1 MHRIKKAEKSDFEI
15 DKNKNEIKNDYNPKS
30 PQEKKEQF
38 VSEKDTNKNRK
49 LKLANRPHSNYL
61 PKYKNNINTKTSK
74 INNLF
79 AIGYSNNPLE
89 LNNQKLNQQFNM
101 IEKEINTNETIINKN
116 TNEINL
122 IKEFNSQNEIN
133 VKEQKQNMEYNKI
146 SDYFTYPI
154 KRNKRKLIGAKSAKN
169 KHIYNNQLNRYLT
182 PKYSFFQKNKKMIS
196 TEKTTSIRCASPSTA
211 NNTISNKNNS
221 ISTNYFFCN
230 SVIANN
236 ITNNLIKHNKSNE
249 KNIDGNILIPDNSG
263 GNKNMKMTA
272 IEYQLN
278 QILAK
283 KEKQL
288 KVKNSYLS
296 PKHESFNFE
305 ELYSN
310 YTKKLEESS
319 IKDSLINYTYA
330 DIKKEY
336 NNNEITSINRVLA
349 NINYNYYKSTKAD
362 THINAKHNYFN
373 TSLNLFS
380 TEYKNRNNNK
390 INNPIIKYSFFN
402 KIMNNI
408 TRKVNFVNP
417 NTKKELELSI
427 RANNGEIFTKSKN
440 NCNINNDFISYGY
453 ELTPQNIL
461 KMKEINNKG
470 VKNTKENKK
479 NNNKQKMKKARRSIS
494 SFILSQKNNYLNNK
508 KNPDPYKCNK
518 IEESKNLSAV
528 GEKLNIIN
536 GIKNYNDKTFDLL
549 DLNSASNNTPH
560 YIDSS
565 LNIECLGESAFR
577 NKLNWNLISKADK
590 KKGRMLWK
598 KISKVKKTKKIN
610 KKYHFY
616 NKNRIAQSVLNKIG
630 YKYID
635 FSQRAGSGEY
645 SDLEKNSNYY
655 SINRFNDEEYG
666 SKAKLYFNNKSNIIN
681 REGQKRLLS
690 AKIGKNN
697 LNKKKQL
704 NNNDIYSKI
713 FNYSKISENEIE
725 KRANDEENEEEKLDK
740 NKENENENEKND
752 EDIKSNYQ
760 NQSKISDK
768 FIKNKNINQNLKKNK
783 KRDKNI
789 IAKHKYNYNKEKNK
803 INHPV
808 GISNQ
813 IHNSITT
820 IEIKPQENNTE
831 IIKTKEENKSINYN
845 NFKINITWDDIFLNY
860 SKIFSKNNQS
870 LNTENNN
877 NKIINDLNTSISNE
891 EKIYNLS
898 YEYDDEK
905 IIDTFQ
911 QKIIE
916 IEYERN
922 NRPEV
927 IFQKMAKKYQVEY
940 KEDEKLNQYYDDLFS
955 KFGKESDKKELIDIT
970 FFGINLKITKKIQKI
985 FYFKFMN
992 YIKEENRKKRNQ
1004 VKMNLRL
1011 KALLNKYDKTKN
1023 DDKINNKS
1031 YKKYKKSKSQL
1042 IRKDKN
1048 LLFLKSKKAKATPSP
1063 KKIVEKKDN
1072 NEYQKNF
1079 LWGVKIDSIKEVEKK
1094 KEEILLRLKDDIKHK
1109 IKEGIISHS
1118 EMDNFMIFQK
1128 KINQLQLNEI
1138 NNRIYLKELEQSINA
1153 FEEELKI
1160 NEEKKKNERRINNF
1174 IDSMNYDLH
1183 RGYEIKKFLEKTFS
1197 HAIDLKKINYL
1208 NILSPVRKNAIQ

>member
-1 MHRIKKAEKSDFEI
+1 MHKIKKAEKSDFEI
-15 DKNKNEIKNDYNPKS
+15 DKNKKEIKNDYNPKS
-30 PQEKKEQF
+30 PQEKKDQF
-38 VSEKDTNKNRK
+38 LSQKDTNKNRK

-61 PKYKNNINTKTSK
+61 PKHKNNINTKTSK
-74 INNLF
+74 INNLV

-89 LNNQKLNQQFNM
+89 LNNQKLNQKFYV

-116 TNEINL
+116 SNEINL

-133 VKEQKQNMEYNKI
+133 TKEQKQNMEYNKI
-146 SDYFTYPI
+146 LDFFTCPI
-154 KRNKRKLIGAKSAKN
+154 KRNKRKLIEVKSAKN
-169 KHIYNNQLNRYLT
+169 KHIYNNQINRYLT
-182 PKYSFFQKNKKMIS
+182 PKYSVFQKNKKIIS

-221 ISTNYFFCN
+221 NSTNYFFCN

-236 ITNNLIKHNKSNE
+236 ITNNLIKHIKGNE
-249 KNIDGNILIPDNSG
+249 KNIDGNILMPDNSG

-288 KVKNSYLS
+288 KGKNSYLS

-349 NINYNYYKSTKAD
+349 NLNYNYYKSTIAD

-380 TEYKNRNNNK
+380 TKYKNRNNNK

-427 RANNGEIFTKSKN
+427 RANNGEIFSKSKN
-440 NCNINNDFISYGY
+440 NCNNNNDFISYGY

-470 VKNTKENKK
+470 VQKTKENKK
-479 NNNKQKMKKARRSIS
+479 NNNTQKMKKERRSIS
-494 SFILSQKNNYLNNK
+494 SFILSQKNNYLNYK
-508 KNPDPYKCNK
+508 KIPDPYKYNK
-518 IEESKNLSAV
+518 IEESKNKSKV

-536 GIKNYNDKTFDLL
+536 GIENYNDKTFDLL

-577 NKLNWNLISKADK
+577 NKLNWNLISRADK
-590 KKGRMLWK
+590 KKGRILWK

-616 NKNRIAQSVLNKIG
+616 NKNRKDQSKIG

-635 FSQRAGSGEY
+635 FSQRTGSGEY
-645 SDLEKNSNYY
+645 TDLEKNRNYY
-655 SINRFNDEEYG
+655 SINRFNDNNDEDFG

-681 REGQKRLLS
+681 REEQKRLLS

-713 FNYSKISENEIE
+713 LNYSKISEDEIE
-725 KRANDEENEEEKLDK
+725 KGTNDQENEEEKLDK
-740 NKENENENEKND
+740 NKENENEKND
-752 EDIKSNYQ
+752 EDQKNNYQ
-760 NQSKISDK
+760 NQSKLNDK
-768 FIKNKNINQNLKKNK
+768 YIKNNNINQNLKKNK
-783 KRDKNI
+783 KIDKNI
-789 IAKHKYNYNKEKNK
+789 IAKHNYNYNKEKNK
-803 INHPV
+803 INHPLGV
-808 GISNQ
+808 GNQ

-820 IEIKPQENNTE
+820 IEMKPQDNTE
-831 IIKTKEENKSINYN
+831 IIKTKKENKSIDYN
-845 NFKINITWDDIFLNY
+845 DFIINITWDDIFLNF
-860 SKIFSKNNQS
+860 SKIFSKSNQS
-870 LNTENNN
+870 LNTENNSN
-877 NKIINDLNTSISNE
+877 NIINDLNTSISNE
-891 EKIYNLS
+891 ERVYNLS
-898 YEYDDEK
+898 YEYDDDK

-922 NRPEV
+922 NKPEV
-927 IFQKMAKKYQVEY
+927 IFKKMAKKYQVEY
-940 KEDEKLNQYYDDLFS
+940 KEDEKLNQYYEDLFN
-955 KFGKESDKKELIDIT
+955 KFGKESDKKELVDIT
-970 FFGINLKITKKIQKI
+970 FFGINLKITKKIQAI
-985 FYFKFMN
+985 FYRKFMN

-1004 VKMNLRL
+1004 ANMILRL
-1011 KALLNKYDKTKN
+1011 NELLNKYVKTKK
-1023 DDKINNKS
+1023 DGKINNKF
-1031 YKKYKKSKSQL
+1031 YKKCKSQL

-1048 LLFLKSKKAKATPSP
+1048 LLFLKSKKVKDTPSP
-1063 KKIVEKKDN
+1063 KKIVGKKDN
-1072 NEYQKNF
+1072 NEYQNNF
-1079 LWGVKIDSIKEVEKK
+1079 LWGVKVNSMKEVEKK
-1094 KEEILLRLKDDIKHK
+1094 KEEILLRLKDDTKHK
-1109 IKEGIISHS
+1109 IKEGIISKS
-1118 EMDNFMIFQK
+1118 EMDNFLIFQK
-1128 KINQLQLNEI
+1128 KINELQLNEI
-1138 NNRIYLKELEQSINA
+1138 NNRIYLKKLEQSIIA

-1174 IDSMNYDLH
+1174 IDSMNFDLL